1 MSYMLIRFCVF
12 SVNISTLRS
21 VHFSAIKK
29 LVIFSA
35 CVSRFDPDGAGAVK
49 TNHFLKVLG
58 LDESGVPRP
67 STTPRYISM
76 GNACVVKNPSELEKV
91 NIFSSFKMS

>member
-1 MSYMLIRFCVF
+1 MYLVSISEHCVRCF
-12 SVNISTLRS
+12 LPRS
-21 VHFSAIKK
+21 SFAIKK

-76 GNACVVKNPSELEKV
+76 GNACVVKNSSELEKV
-91 NIFSSFKMS
+91 NIFS